1 MRRYTIF
8 VCAFFNGFYSG
19 ITGIVKSKRGIKY
32 IYFDITGIF
41 VNSRRRESL
50 LN

>member
-1 MRRYTIF
+1 MRRYIIF
-8 VCAFFNGFYSG
+8 VYVFFNGFYSG
-19 ITGIVKSKRGIKY
+19 ITGIIKSKRGIKY

-41 VNSRRRESL
+41 INFRRRESL